1 LQSRWHLPSGTF
13 FCSFFDRTL
22 RSVFRRY
29 NYLIQSAAIIAVILI
44 ALNAIFSF
52 QGFKKESFMD
62 RFDFH
67 IDPILKRKEFY
78 RLISSG
84 FLHVSWVHL
93 GMNMLALYFFTQ
105 TLVMETGIIPYFV
118 IYFASLIGGN
128 LLALFLRKN
137 HGDYRA
143 VGASGAV
150 SGLVFAFIALGVG
163 DGIQLIFIPVPIP
176 GWIFG
181 VIYVAYSIYGIKS
194 RKDNIGHEAH
204 LGGGIVGMIV
214 MVLFQPNLIIEN
226 YLTIGLMLIPTAVFL
241 VLIVKKP
248 NLLLINKKNR
258 GEKPKESID
267 HQFNANKLSKEK
279 ELDHLLDKIGLKG
292 IDSLSK
298 KEKMRLEELSK

>member
-1 LQSRWHLPSGTF
+1 MQSRWHLPSGTF

-226 YLTIGLMLIPTAVFL
+226 YLTIGLMLIPTVVFL

-248 NLLLINKKNR
+248 NLLLINKKIR

>member
-1 LQSRWHLPSGTF
+1 MQSRWHLPSGTF

-105 TLVMETGIIPYFV
+105 ALVIETGIIPYFV

-128 LLALFLRKN
+128 LLALFLRNN

-226 YLTIGLMLIPTAVFL
+226 YLTIGLMLIPTVVFL

-248 NLLLINKKNR
+248 NLLLINKKIR

>member
-1 LQSRWHLPSGTF
+1 M
-13 FCSFFDRTL
+13 
-22 RSVFRRY
+22 
-29 NYLIQSAAIIAVILI
+29 IQSAAIIAVILI

-105 TLVMETGIIPYFV
+105 ALVIETGIIPYFV

-128 LLALFLRKN
+128 LLALFLRNN

-226 YLTIGLMLIPTAVFL
+226 YLTIGLMLIPTVVFL

-248 NLLLINKKNR
+248 NLLLINKKIR

>member
-105 TLVMETGIIPYFV
+105 ALVIETGIIPYFV

-194 RKDNIGHEAH
+194 RKDNIGHEEH

>member
-1 LQSRWHLPSGTF
+1 
-13 FCSFFDRTL
+13 
-22 RSVFRRY
+22 
-29 NYLIQSAAIIAVILI
+29 LIQSAAIIAVILI

-105 TLVMETGIIPYFV
+105 ALVIETGIIPYFV

-128 LLALFLRKN
+128 LLALFLRNN

-226 YLTIGLMLIPTAVFL
+226 YLTIGLMLIPTVVFL

-248 NLLLINKKNR
+248 NLLLINKKIR